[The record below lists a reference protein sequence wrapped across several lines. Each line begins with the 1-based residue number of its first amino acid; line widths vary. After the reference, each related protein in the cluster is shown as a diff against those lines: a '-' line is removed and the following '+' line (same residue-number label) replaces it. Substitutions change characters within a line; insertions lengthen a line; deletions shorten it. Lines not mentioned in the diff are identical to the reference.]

1 MILPTKFIEEEDTL
15 LSVGIDLLS
24 ILGQERKITHLWDR
38 AKNIPSIETYER
50 FILGLDLLFCFGL
63 IDIENNL
70 IMRKKL
76 C

>member
-15 LSVGIDLLS
+15 LRVGVDLLAV
-24 ILGQERKITHLWDR
+24 LGKEKKITNLWEQSKDI
-38 AKNIPSIETYER
+38 ASIETYER

-63 IDIENNL
+63 IDMEENL
-70 IMRKKL
+70 IVRKGL

>member
-1 MILPTKFIEEEDTL
+1 MDIANLW
-15 LSVGIDLLS
+15 
-24 ILGQERKITHLWDR
+24 QE
-38 AKNIPSIETYER
+38 AKDIPSIETYER

>member
-15 LSVGIDLLS
+15 LQVGIDLLE
-24 ILGQERKITHLWDR
+24 ILGKQLDVAILWQK
-38 AKNIPSIETYER
+38 AKDIPSIETYER

-63 IDIENNL
+63 IDIENNV
-70 IMRKKL
+70 IVRKKL

>member
-15 LSVGIDLLS
+15 LRVGIDLLS
-24 ILGQERKITHLWDR
+24 ILGKEKKITNLWDS

-50 FILGLDLLFCFGL
+50 FVLGLDLLFCFGL
-63 IDIENNL
+63 VDMEENL
-70 IMRKKL
+70 IVRKDL